1 MNGERP
7 RRRLPREEREQ
18 QIMDCAI
25 RVFARR
31 GYSAASVD
39 EIAELAGVSKPL
51 VYLYLE
57 SKEGLFLAC
66 LGREERRLV
75 AAFQD
80 AAKEGGTSELRLWA
94 GLRAFFGFVAEHKD
108 SWAVLHRQAP
118 ELSDAITA
126 EITRARR
133 SVLAEVHTLVREGIA
148 LGHGPAKLGEA
159 DSDFVAHALVGAA
172 DSLTDWMER
181 HPDESPDRVTLR
193 LMGMVWVGMRQVLAG
208 EIWTPPEGAE
218 GAEGLDDGTGAA
230 AGIGAEG
237 LGAADGVSAAGGMG
251 DAAGNAA

>member
-1 MNGERP
+1 MNEERT

-25 RVFARR
+25 RVFAQR

-66 LGREERRLV
+66 LRREERRLV
-75 AAFQD
+75 AAFQG
-80 AAKEGGTSELRLWA
+80 AATEVGTSELRLSA
-94 GLRAFFGFVAEHKD
+94 GLRAFFGFVADHKD

-118 ELSDAITA
+118 GLGESIAA

-133 SVLAEVHTLVREGIA
+133 SVLTEVRTLVREGIE
-148 LGHGPAKLGEA
+148 LGGGSVRLGETDA
-159 DSDFVAHALVGAA
+159 DFVAHALVGAA
-172 DSLTDWMER
+172 DSLTDWMKR

-193 LMGMVWVGMRQVLAG
+193 LMGMVWVGMRQVLGG
-208 EIWTPPEGAE
+208 EVWAPPGSGFEDVA
-218 GAEGLDDGTGAA
+218 GAA
-230 AGIGAEG
+230 
-237 LGAADGVSAAGGMG
+237 
-251 DAAGNAA
+251 

>member
-1 MNGERP
+1 MNEQRSRAHAP
-7 RRRLPREEREQ
+7 QARRRLPREEREQ

-25 RVFARR
+25 QVFAQR

-66 LGREERRLV
+66 LHREEGRLV
-75 AAFQD
+75 AAFQG
-80 AAKEGGTSELRLWA
+80 AATEVGTSELRLWA
-94 GLRAFFGFVAEHKD
+94 GLRAFFGFVSDHKD

-118 ELSDAITA
+118 GLGDAMAA

-133 SVLAEVHTLVREGIA
+133 AVLTEVRTLVREGIE
-148 LGHGPAKLGEA
+148 LGGGSGHLGDA
-159 DSDFVAHALVGAA
+159 DADFVAHALVGAA

-181 HPDESPDRVTLR
+181 YPEESPDRVTLR
-193 LMGMVWVGMRQVLAG
+193 LMGMVWVGMRQILGG
-208 EIWTPPEGAE
+208 EVWTPPGGFEGGAIE
-218 GAEGLDDGTGAA
+218 GGAFEGGAGVAGAA
-230 AGIGAEG
+230 
-237 LGAADGVSAAGGMG
+237 
-251 DAAGNAA
+251 

>member
-1 MNGERP
+1 VNEERT
-7 RRRLPREEREQ
+7 RRRLPRGEREQ

-25 RVFARR
+25 RVFAQR

-66 LGREERRLV
+66 LRREERRLV
-75 AAFQD
+75 EAFQD
-80 AAKEGGTSELRLWA
+80 AAKDGSTSELRLWA
-94 GLRAFFGFVAEHKD
+94 GLRAFFGFVADHRD

-118 ELSDAITA
+118 GLGEAIAA
-126 EITRARR
+126 EIARTRA
-133 SVLAEVHTLVREGIA
+133 SVLAEVDTLVREGIA
-148 LGHGPAKLGEA
+148 LSPRPARLGQA
-159 DSDFVAHALVGAA
+159 DAEFVAHALVGAA

-193 LMGMVWVGMRQVLAG
+193 LMGMVWVGMRQVLDG
-208 EIWTPPEGAE
+208 EVWVPPE
-218 GAEGLDDGTGAA
+218 D
-230 AGIGAEG
+230 
-237 LGAADGVSAAGGMG
+237 
-251 DAAGNAA
+251 

>member
-1 MNGERP
+1 MNEERT

-25 RVFARR
+25 QVFAQR

-66 LGREERRLV
+66 LRREERRLV

-80 AAKEGGTSELRLWA
+80 AATEVGTSELRLWE
-94 GLRAFFGFVAEHKD
+94 GLRAFFGFVADHRD

-118 ELSDAITA
+118 GSA
-126 EITRARR
+126 RASPPR
-133 SVLAEVHTLVREGIA
+133 SPGSA
-148 LGHGPAKLGEA
+148 GPC
-159 DSDFVAHALVGAA
+159 
-172 DSLTDWMER
+172 
-181 HPDESPDRVTLR
+181 
-193 LMGMVWVGMRQVLAG
+193 
-208 EIWTPPEGAE
+208 
-218 GAEGLDDGTGAA
+218 
-230 AGIGAEG
+230 
-237 LGAADGVSAAGGMG
+237 
-251 DAAGNAA
+251 